1 MKSKKKKPLIAN
13 DVVKAMN
20 KANRE
25 LQFERNGGGQ
35 FVSTSRAH
43 KNKKKYD
50 RKREKR
56 NIDFDSFS
64 FFFIFN

>member
-1 MKSKKKKPLIAN
+1 MKNKKKPIIAN

-35 FVSTSRAH
+35 FVSINRPH

-64 FFFIFN
+64 FLF